1 MNKYEIIGAIDKAI
15 NDREPNFC
23 ITGQEPEKYM
33 AAAILDTLLALKI
46 INYDLYSELFDYY
59 MDK

>member
-1 MNKYEIIGAIDKAI
+1 MNKYEIIGVIDKAI

-23 ITGQEPEKYM
+23 IRGQQPEKYI
-33 AAAILDTLLALKI
+33 AAAILDTLLALNV

-59 MDK
+59 ISK